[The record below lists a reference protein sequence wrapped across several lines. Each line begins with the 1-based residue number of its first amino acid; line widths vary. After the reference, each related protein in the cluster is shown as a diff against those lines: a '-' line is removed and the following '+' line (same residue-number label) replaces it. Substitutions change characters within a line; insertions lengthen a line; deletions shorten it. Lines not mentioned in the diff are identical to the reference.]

1 MKRKLLIVFFA
12 ALFFIGIIYSF
23 QREPSV
29 EVGKVTVFYNEKEYE
44 IKGQQSEIHNG
55 SKSKTFDIQ
64 TNISDVKNN
73 AQAFDQSVVQ
83 NQGKDAIQMLTNI
96 LVSYYGRVYSSSY
109 TIYDFSGN
117 ILQKNENSL
126 NLPTKNIDG
135 CIVKVDVTWG
145 RKSNYKKYTYFF
157 RTNVIKFKLQVKILA
172 VFRYVRKFYFDFLL
186 ANQHHLL
193 KGEYVLQ

>member
-1 MKRKLLIVFFA
+1 MELELMKRRLLIVFFA

-29 EVGKVTVFYNEKEYE
+29 EVGKVTVFYNEKEYK

-157 RTNVIKFKLQVKILA
+157 RVNYIKQT
-172 VFRYVRKFYFDFLL
+172 
-186 ANQHHLL
+186 
-193 KGEYVLQ
+193 